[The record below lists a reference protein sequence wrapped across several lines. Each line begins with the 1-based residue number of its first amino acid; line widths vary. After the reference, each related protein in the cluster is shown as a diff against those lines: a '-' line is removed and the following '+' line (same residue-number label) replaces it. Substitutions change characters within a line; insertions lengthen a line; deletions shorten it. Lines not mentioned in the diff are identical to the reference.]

1 MIDAASLAFRYPD
14 GTFTL
19 AIERFDVD
27 AGEAVAVIGPSGCGK
42 TTLMHLIAGILVSRT
57 GEITVKGE
65 AVHAMSD
72 AQRRLF
78 RIRNVGLVFQDFVL
92 LDYLSVRDNIVHP
105 YRINH
110 ALALDGEVK
119 ARAREL
125 AEAVG
130 IGDRLDS
137 RVEHM
142 SYGEQQRAAICRALL
157 TRPAVVLAD
166 EPTGNLDPENKQGI
180 VDILLGYAREHDAA
194 LVVATHDH
202 ALLGAF
208 DRVYDFRDWTS

>member
-1 MIDAASLAFRYPD
+1 VIDVASLAFRYAD
-14 GTFTL
+14 AGFSL
-19 AIERFDVD
+19 AIERFRVD

-42 TTLMHLIAGILVSRT
+42 TTLLHLIAGILVAQA
-57 GEITVKGE
+57 GEITVEGE
-65 AVHAMSD
+65 AVHALSD

-92 LDYLSVRDNIVHP
+92 LDYLNVRDNILHP

-110 ALALDGEVK
+110 ALALDEVVR
-119 ARAREL
+119 ARAGGL
-125 AEAVG
+125 ADAVG
-130 IGDRLDS
+130 IGGRLEA
-137 RVEHM
+137 RIEQL

-157 TRPAVVLAD
+157 AEPTVVLAD

-180 VDILLGYAREHDAA
+180 VEILLGYSRRHGAA

-202 ALLGAF
+202 ALLDAF
-208 DRVYDFRDWTS
+208 DRVYDFRDWAS